1 MANTIIIHTDGA
13 SRGNPGEA
21 AIAFVIDGLPDG
33 AFEYKKAIGI
43 YSNNQA
49 EYRAMLSA
57 LEKLVELDLKDAEI
71 NFLADSEL
79 MIKQIKGE
87 YRVKD
92 ANLRPLYDQVMS
104 HCATLKA
111 GGNELQFTAI
121 RRERNTEADRLAN
134 EALDSSNF

>member
-1 MANTIIIHTDGA
+1 MNKVITIHTDGA

-33 AFEYKKAIGI
+33 VFEYKKAIGI

-49 EYRAMLSA
+49 EYRAMLAA
-57 LEKLVELDLKDAEI
+57 LEKLVELDPKDYEI

-92 ANLRPLYDQVMS
+92 ANLRPLYDQVIG
-104 HCATLKA
+104 HCATLIA
-111 GGNELQFTAI
+111 GSNELQFTAI

-134 EALDSSNF
+134 IALDEA

>member
-1 MANTIIIHTDGA
+1 MNQIVIHTDGA
-13 SRGNPGEA
+13 SRGNPGAA
-21 AIAFVIDGLPDG
+21 AIAFVIDGLPSG
-33 AFEYKKAIGI
+33 ALEYKKAIGI

-57 LEKLVELDLKDAEI
+57 LEKLVELEIKDSEI
-71 NFLADSEL
+71 DFLADSEL

-92 ANLRPLYDQVMS
+92 ANLRPLYDQAMG
-104 HCATLKA
+104 HFATLKA

-121 RRERNTEADRLAN
+121 RRERNTRADRLAN
-134 EALDSSNF
+134 IALDEA

>member
-1 MANTIIIHTDGA
+1 MSLITIHTDGA

-33 AFEYKKAIGI
+33 VFEYKKAIGI

-49 EYRAMLSA
+49 EYRAMLAA
-57 LEKLVELDLKDAEI
+57 LEKLIELELKGSEI
-71 NFLADSEL
+71 HFLADSEL

-92 ANLRPLYDQVMS
+92 ANLRPLYDQVMG
-104 HCATLKA
+104 HCATLRA
-111 GGNELQFTAI
+111 DSNELQFTAI
-121 RRERNTEADRLAN
+121 RREQNRH
-134 EALDSSNF
+134 

>member
-1 MANTIIIHTDGA
+1 MNQTVIHTDGA

-33 AFEYKKAIGI
+33 VLEFKRAIGV

-49 EYRAMLSA
+49 EYRAMLAA
-57 LEKLVELDLKDAEI
+57 LEKLVELELKDSEI

-92 ANLRPLYDQVMS
+92 ANLRPLYEQVLG
-104 HCATLKA
+104 HCATLRA
-111 GGNELQFTAI
+111 ASNELQFTAI
-121 RRERNTEADRLAN
+121 RRERNTRADRLAN
-134 EALDSSNF
+134 EALDG

>member
-1 MANTIIIHTDGA
+1 MNQIVIHTDGA

-21 AIAFVIDGLPDG
+21 AIAVVIDGLPDG
-33 AFEYKKAIGI
+33 VLEFKRAIGI

-49 EYRAMLSA
+49 EYRALLLA

-71 NFLADSEL
+71 NFMADSEL

-92 ANLRPLYDQVMS
+92 ANLRPLFDQAIS
-104 HCATLKA
+104 HCQALRA

-121 RRERNTEADRLAN
+121 RRERNTRADRLAN
-134 EALDSSNF
+134 AALDEKS